1 MTELIIQVIACT
13 IGGLGYALMYNVKKD
28 KIIAATIGGFL
39 TITTYVIANQLLNNI
54 FLATTLASAII
65 TFYSEILA
73 RNLKSPAT
81 VFLLP
86 GIIPL
91 VPGGGLFYT
100 MTGLLTSNMNQF
112 KSSGTSTFETAA
124 GIAIGVI
131 LASVIVHHINTLL
144 YKKKLKEMH
153 SKKN

>member
-1 MTELIIQVIACT
+1 MMEYITQIIACT

-28 KIIAATIGGFL
+28 KIISATIGVFF
-39 TITTYVIANQLLNNI
+39 TITTYIIANEFFNNV
-54 FLATTLASAII
+54 FLATTLGSAVI

-73 RNLKSPAT
+73 RKLKSPAT

-100 MTGLLTSNMNQF
+100 MTGLLTRNIEQF
-112 KSSGTSTFETAA
+112 KSYGTSTFETAA

-131 LASVIVHHINTLL
+131 LASLIVHHVNTTLA
-144 YKKKLKEMH
+144 
-153 SKKN
+153 KKNNLIKKV

>member
-1 MTELIIQVIACT
+1 MSELIIQVVACT

-28 KIIAATIGGFL
+28 KLIAATIGGFL

-54 FLATTLASAII
+54 FLATTLASAVI
-65 TFYSEILA
+65 TFYSEFLA
-73 RNLKSPAT
+73 RKLKSPAT

-100 MTGLLTSNMNQF
+100 MTGLLTNNMHQF

-131 LASVIVHHINTLL
+131 LASVIVNHINTLL
-144 YKKKLKEMH
+144 SKKK
-153 SKKN
+153 S

>member
-1 MTELIIQVIACT
+1 MEHITQIIACA
-13 IGGLGYALMYNVKKD
+13 IGALGYALMYNVKKD
-28 KIIAATIGGFL
+28 KILVATLGGFF
-39 TITTYVIANQLLNNI
+39 TITTYIISNEILDNI
-54 FLATTLASAII
+54 FLATTLASAVI

-73 RNLKSPAT
+73 RKLKSPAT

-100 MTGLLTSNMNQF
+100 MTGLLTKDSETFMHY
-112 KSSGTSTFETAA
+112 GMSTFETAA

-131 LASVIVHHINTLL
+131 IASLLVQHINTALA
-144 YKKKLKEMH
+144 KKANHIM
-153 SKKN
+153 